1 MEANNL
7 ATLSEYDEAAIQRNV
22 EQLALVH
29 GNLLGASR
37 DAKVIYVTSCHVG
50 EGKTTSAIQMV
61 HGLSINRCRVL
72 LIDANP
78 RSPILHEKYGVT
90 ISPGFLD
97 GVHGVSSDLSV
108 LIRETKYPNLYVM
121 SFGLKKEGR
130 PELIRTNIVNFL
142 AKLRSEF
149 DYVILDG
156 HAMTG
161 SDTIMVASCCDG
173 AVMTIQAAVTKWEI
187 VRQSKEKLAIMG
199 VPVLGAVLNKRKY
212 YIPRLFYS

>member
-1 MEANNL
+1 MPQNNL
-7 ATLSEYDEAAIQRNV
+7 ATLSEYDEAKIQRNV
-22 EQLALVH
+22 EQLAFVH
-29 GNLLGASR
+29 GNLIGTSR
-37 DAKVIYVTSCHVG
+37 DARIIYVTSCHVG

-78 RSPILHEKYGVT
+78 RSPILHEKYGSK

-97 GVHGVSSDLSV
+97 GVNGISSELSELV
-108 LIRETKYPNLYVM
+108 RETKYPNLYVM
-121 SFGLKKEGR
+121 PFGLKTEGR
-130 PELIRTNIVNFL
+130 PELIRTKIVNFL

-161 SDTIMVASCCDG
+161 SDTIMVAMCCDG
-173 AVMTIQAAVTKWEI
+173 AVMTIQSAVTKWEI
-187 VRQSKEKLAIMG
+187 VKQYKEKLAIMG
-199 VPVLGAVLNKRKY
+199 VPTLGAVLNKRKY
-212 YIPRLFYS
+212 YIPKMFYL